1 MAAIAILVGA
11 GFASCSK
18 DDNEMDDVA
27 NSKKITQLKVAQMTY
42 SFSYNTE
49 GNLTKIIQIYD
60 NPEYETECFTTEYNF
75 LWDTDS
81 IKVDIVNTDHYDTST
96 VPITYYLSNGLIYY
110 CQGIKRSENY
120 TYNDQGYLS
129 HRLKVFGLN
138 YTNTNIS
145 WDGNKVVSA
154 SDDNKN
160 YTFDYDKKVK
170 TCKGY
175 IPSMFL
181 DDIKNWS
188 DHEILFVAHPELAG
202 LRTNK
207 LPKGYKSNYGN
218 EVFSYEFDASGYIS
232 KIIVRDSNQ
241 STFSYNLTWE

>member
-1 MAAIAILVGA
+1 MHRDDLDEDDPDSYFGSGGAIRDYFLLP
-11 GFASCSK
+11 
-18 DDNEMDDVA
+18 ET
-27 NSKKITQLKVAQMTY
+27 ITT
-42 SFSYNTE
+42 
-49 GNLTKIIQIYD
+49 
-60 NPEYETECFTTEYNF
+60 
-75 LWDTDS
+75 
-81 IKVDIVNTDHYDTST
+81 
-96 VPITYYLSNGLIYY
+96 
-110 CQGIKRSENY
+110 
-120 TYNDQGYLS
+120 DQGGN
-129 HRLKVFGLN
+129 FICFD
-138 YTNTNIS
+138 IS